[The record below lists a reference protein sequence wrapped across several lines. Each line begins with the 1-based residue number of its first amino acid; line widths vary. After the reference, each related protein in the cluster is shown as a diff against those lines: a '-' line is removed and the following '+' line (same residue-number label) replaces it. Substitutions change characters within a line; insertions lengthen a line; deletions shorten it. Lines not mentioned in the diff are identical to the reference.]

1 MGIDEHQGLT
11 QAQVE
16 TRLANGEVNITTA
29 SASKSNKEIILHNTM
44 TLFNF
49 LNVLLFA
56 LVLFTGSLKNM
67 LFILSII
74 FNTGIGIYQEIKAK
88 KTIES
93 LSILKQDQV
102 TVIREGAERRISKE
116 DIVLDELL
124 ILKKGMQ
131 VPVDV
136 TCLAE
141 GLMVDESLITGE
153 SEFIDKHIGDKIYS
167 GSLVMQGNAKAQAI
181 SIGDQTY
188 VSQLT
193 VEAKAFGV
201 TKSKIQQNIDRILK
215 WITIIIIPAT
225 VMVFLDQ
232 YNFLHIIGTNAVILK
247 AVAAVI
253 GIMPEGLV
261 LLTSVALAAGVL
273 KLSTMATLTQELPAI
288 ETLARVDTICLDK
301 TGTITEG
308 KMSVE
313 TILYYGDQPEAIDD
327 IIAFIVSRDA
337 EVNLST
343 LALQAKFSA
352 PQKTYEVVDYLPF
365 SSDLKLQAME
375 ISGQGTYLLGA
386 FDMIVPELSETVQA
400 DIASAL
406 AAGNRIIGL
415 AHSEGHLTDQSVPKD
430 GKLLALILIKDVVKS
445 DARDI
450 IAYFKQQD
458 VAVKII
464 SGDYPDTIAAIAKDV
479 GVTGKAIIS
488 ADIPEDM
495 AALQEVVKETSI
507 FGRVTPPQKRN
518 IIQALQNNGHTT
530 CMVGDGI
537 NDILA
542 LKQSDCAIAF
552 GSGSEATKAVAQ
564 FVLLENDF
572 STLPNVVKEGRKVI
586 NNINTVAS
594 LHIVRVVYSMILV
607 FALFCFKLLFPLDPV
622 NLTLVGILT
631 IGVPTFLLVF
641 EKNEAKAKDNFFRNI
656 FLNAVPCGVIL
667 ALTIF
672 ILSSL
677 AKGEIVIDIGG
688 RVEHYQHYA
697 QVEILDM
704 WLKTL
709 ITQIIGGIQ
718 LFLMVLLCRPLT
730 KFRLAVILLSLVT
743 FVGSYFIEPLMSL
756 FGLLPVE
763 LFWPPS
769 LFDFLSIIIIVIDIL
784 AILLVRLILLKTL
797 FKPKTGQASRLANRQ
812 V

>member
-1 MGIDEHQGLT
+1 MTDFKTGLT

-16 TRLANGEVNITTA
+16 AHLLKGEVNIATT
-29 SASKSNKEIILHNTM
+29 SASRTTKEIILHNTL

-49 LNVLLFA
+49 LNLLLFCM
-56 LVLFTGSLKNM
+56 VLFTGSLKNL
-67 LFILSII
+67 LFILSVV

-93 LSILKQDQV
+93 LSILKQAKVLVLRDGIETQV
-102 TVIREGAERRISKE
+102 NKE
-116 DIVLDELL
+116 DIVLDD
-124 ILKKGMQ
+124 ILFLTKGMQ

-136 TCLAE
+136 RSLEE
-141 GLMVDESLITGE
+141 GLVVDESLITGE
-153 SEFIDKHIGDKIYS
+153 SEFIKKHIGDEIYS
-167 GSLVMQGNAKAQAI
+167 GSLVMQGNTKVQVI
-181 SIGDQTY
+181 SVGNNTY
-188 VSQLT
+188 VSKLT
-193 VEAKAFGV
+193 VEAKAFAM
-201 TKSKIQQNIDRILK
+201 TKSQIQKNIDRILK
-215 WITIIIIPAT
+215 WITIIILPAT
-225 VMVFLDQ
+225 IAVFLDQ
-232 YNFLHIIGTNAVILK
+232 YNFLEIIGTNAVILK
-247 AVAAVI
+247 AVAAMI

-273 KLSTMATLTQELPAI
+273 KLSTLGTLTQELPAI

-313 TILYYGDQPEAIDD
+313 NVLYYGDNQSEIDD

-337 EVNLST
+337 EQNMST
-343 LALQAKFSA
+343 IALQSKFQT
-352 PQKTYEVVDYLPF
+352 PQKTYDVVDYLPF
-365 SSDLKLQAME
+365 SSELKLQAME
-375 ISGQGTYLLGA
+375 IAGQGTYLLGA
-386 FDMIVPELSETVQA
+386 SDMIVSELPAAVKA
-400 DIASAL
+400 DIEQYLKS
-406 AAGNRIIGL
+406 GNRITGL
-415 AHSEGHLTDQSVPKD
+415 AHSQGHLTDKGVPKD
-430 GKLLALILIKDVVKS
+430 ASLLALILIKDVVKE

-450 IAYFKQQD
+450 IAYFKSQD
-458 VAVKII
+458 VDVKII
-464 SGDYPDTIAAIAKDV
+464 SGDYPDTVAAIAKDV

-495 AALQEVVKETSI
+495 ATLQRVVKETSI

-518 IIQALQNNGHTT
+518 IIQALQKNGHTT

-552 GSGSEATKAVAQ
+552 GSGSEATKAVAK

-594 LHIVRVVYSMILV
+594 LHVVRVIYSTILV
-607 FALFCFKLLFPLDPV
+607 FAFFLFKILFPLDPV

-656 FLNAVPCGVIL
+656 FLNALPCGIVL

-672 ILSSL
+672 TLGAL
-677 AKGEIVIDIGG
+677 AKGEISIEDVGG
-688 RVEHYQHYA
+688 RVLHYQHYA
-697 QVEILDM
+697 QSEILDM
-704 WLKTL
+704 AMKTT
-709 ITQIIGGIQ
+709 ITQVVGGVQI
-718 LFLMVLLCRPLT
+718 FLMFLLCRPLT
-730 KFRLAVILLSLVT
+730 RFRLSVILLSLVT
-743 FVGSYFIEPLMSL
+743 FIASYFIAPLMSL
-756 FGLLPVE
+756 FGLSPVE
-763 LFWPPS
+763 FYWPPMWY
-769 LFDFLSIIIIVIDIL
+769 DFLTIIIVLIDIV
-784 AILLVRLILLKTL
+784 AILIIRFILQKTVLKE
-797 FKPKTGQASRLANRQ
+797 KPKEIE

>member
-1 MGIDEHQGLT
+1 MTDFKTGLT

-16 TRLANGEVNITTA
+16 AHLLKGEVNIATT
-29 SASKSNKEIILHNTM
+29 SASRTTKEIILHNTL

-49 LNVLLFA
+49 LNLLLFCM
-56 LVLFTGSLKNM
+56 VLFTGSLKNL
-67 LFILSII
+67 LFILSVV

-93 LSILKQDQV
+93 LSILKQAKVLVLRDGIETQV
-102 TVIREGAERRISKE
+102 NKE
-116 DIVLDELL
+116 DIVLDD
-124 ILKKGMQ
+124 ILFLTKGMQ

-136 TCLAE
+136 RSLEE
-141 GLMVDESLITGE
+141 GLVVDESLITGE
-153 SEFIDKHIGDKIYS
+153 SEFIKKHIGDEIYS
-167 GSLVMQGNAKAQAI
+167 GSLVMQGNTKVQVI
-181 SIGDQTY
+181 SVGNNTY
-188 VSQLT
+188 VSKLT
-193 VEAKAFGV
+193 VEAKAFAM
-201 TKSKIQQNIDRILK
+201 TKSQIQKNIDRILK
-215 WITIIIIPAT
+215 WITIIILPAT
-225 VMVFLDQ
+225 IAVFLDQ
-232 YNFLHIIGTNAVILK
+232 YNFLEIIGTNAVILK
-247 AVAAVI
+247 AVAAMI

-273 KLSTMATLTQELPAI
+273 KLSTLGTLTQELPAI

-313 TILYYGDQPEAIDD
+313 NVLYYGDNQSEIDD

-337 EVNLST
+337 EQNMST
-343 LALQAKFSA
+343 IALQSKFQT
-352 PQKTYEVVDYLPF
+352 PQKTYDVVDYLPF
-365 SSDLKLQAME
+365 SSELKLQAME
-375 ISGQGTYLLGA
+375 IAGQGTYLLGA
-386 FDMIVPELSETVQA
+386 SDMIVSELPAAVKA
-400 DIASAL
+400 DIEQYLKS
-406 AAGNRIIGL
+406 GNRIIGL
-415 AHSEGHLTDQSVPKD
+415 AHSQGHLTDKGVPKD
-430 GKLLALILIKDVVKS
+430 ASLLALILIKDVVKE

-450 IAYFKQQD
+450 IAYFKSQD
-458 VAVKII
+458 VDVKII
-464 SGDYPDTIAAIAKDV
+464 SGDYPDTVAAIAKDV

-495 AALQEVVKETSI
+495 ATLQRVVKETSI

-518 IIQALQNNGHTT
+518 IIQALQKNGHTT

-552 GSGSEATKAVAQ
+552 GSGSEATKAVAK

-594 LHIVRVVYSMILV
+594 LHVVRVIYSTILV
-607 FALFCFKLLFPLDPV
+607 FAFFLFKILFPLDPV

-656 FLNAVPCGVIL
+656 FLNALPCGIVL

-672 ILSSL
+672 TLGAL
-677 AKGEIVIDIGG
+677 AKGEISIEDVGG
-688 RVEHYQHYA
+688 RVLHYQHYA
-697 QVEILDM
+697 QSEILDM
-704 WLKTL
+704 AMKTT
-709 ITQIIGGIQ
+709 ITQVVGGVQI
-718 LFLMVLLCRPLT
+718 FLMFLLCRPLT
-730 KFRLAVILLSLVT
+730 RFRLSVILLSLVT
-743 FVGSYFIEPLMSL
+743 FIASYFIAPLMSL
-756 FGLLPVE
+756 FGLSPVE
-763 LFWPPS
+763 FYWPPMWY
-769 LFDFLSIIIIVIDIL
+769 DFLTIIIVLIDIV
-784 AILLVRLILLKTL
+784 AILIIRFILQKTVLKE
-797 FKPKTGQASRLANRQ
+797 KPKEIE

>member
-1 MGIDEHQGLT
+1 MTDFKTGLT

-16 TRLANGEVNITTA
+16 AHLLKGEVNIATT
-29 SASKSNKEIILHNTM
+29 SASRTTKEIILHNTL

-49 LNVLLFA
+49 LNLLLFCM
-56 LVLFTGSLKNM
+56 VLFTGSLKNL
-67 LFILSII
+67 LFILSVV

-93 LSILKQDQV
+93 LSILKQAKVLVLRDGIETQV
-102 TVIREGAERRISKE
+102 NKE
-116 DIVLDELL
+116 DIVLDD
-124 ILKKGMQ
+124 ILFLTKGMQ

-136 TCLAE
+136 RSLEE
-141 GLMVDESLITGE
+141 GLVVDESLITGE
-153 SEFIDKHIGDKIYS
+153 SEFIKKHIGDEIYS
-167 GSLVMQGNAKAQAI
+167 GSLVMQGNTKVQVI
-181 SIGDQTY
+181 SVGNNTY
-188 VSQLT
+188 VSKLT
-193 VEAKAFGV
+193 VEAKAFAM
-201 TKSKIQQNIDRILK
+201 TKSQIQKNIDRILK
-215 WITIIIIPAT
+215 WITIIILPAT
-225 VMVFLDQ
+225 IAVFLDQ
-232 YNFLHIIGTNAVILK
+232 YNFLEIIGTNAVILK
-247 AVAAVI
+247 AVAAMI

-273 KLSTMATLTQELPAI
+273 KLSTLGTLTQELPAI

-313 TILYYGDQPEAIDD
+313 NVLYYGDNQSEIDD

-337 EVNLST
+337 EQNMST
-343 LALQAKFSA
+343 IALQSKFQT
-352 PQKTYEVVDYLPF
+352 PQKTYDVVDYLPF
-365 SSDLKLQAME
+365 SSELKLQAME
-375 ISGQGTYLLGA
+375 IAGQGTYLLGA
-386 FDMIVPELSETVQA
+386 FDMIVSELPAAVKA
-400 DIASAL
+400 DIEQYLKS
-406 AAGNRIIGL
+406 GNRIIGL
-415 AHSEGHLTDQSVPKD
+415 AHSQGHLTDKGVPKD
-430 GKLLALILIKDVVKS
+430 ASLLALILIKDVVKE

-450 IAYFKQQD
+450 IAYFKSQD
-458 VAVKII
+458 VDVKII
-464 SGDYPDTIAAIAKDV
+464 SGDYPDTVAAIAKDV

-495 AALQEVVKETSI
+495 ATLQRVVKETSI

-518 IIQALQNNGHTT
+518 IIQALQKNGHTT

-552 GSGSEATKAVAQ
+552 GSGSEATKAVAK

-594 LHIVRVVYSMILV
+594 LHVVRVIYSTILV
-607 FALFCFKLLFPLDPV
+607 FAFFLFKILFPLDPV

-656 FLNAVPCGVIL
+656 FLNALPCSIVL

-672 ILSSL
+672 TLGAL
-677 AKGEIVIDIGG
+677 AKGEISIEDVGG
-688 RVEHYQHYA
+688 RVLHYQHYA
-697 QVEILDM
+697 QSEILDM
-704 WLKTL
+704 AMKTT
-709 ITQIIGGIQ
+709 ITQVVGGVQI
-718 LFLMVLLCRPLT
+718 FLMFLLCRPLT
-730 KFRLAVILLSLVT
+730 RFRLSVILLSLVT
-743 FVGSYFIEPLMSL
+743 FIASYFIAPLMSL
-756 FGLLPVE
+756 FGLSPVE
-763 LFWPPS
+763 FYWPPMWY
-769 LFDFLSIIIIVIDIL
+769 DFLTIIIVLIDIV
-784 AILLVRLILLKTL
+784 AILIIRFILLKTVL
-797 FKPKTGQASRLANRQ
+797 KEKPKEIE

>member
-1 MGIDEHQGLT
+1 MIDMNHGLT
-11 QAQVE
+11 LSQVKE
-16 TRLANGEVNITTA
+16 RLEQGKVNVTTA
-29 SASKSNKEIILHNTM
+29 SASKSTKEIILYNSM

-56 LVLFTGSLKNM
+56 LVLFTGSFKNM
-67 LFILSII
+67 MFILSII
-74 FNTGIGIYQEIKAK
+74 FNTGIGIYQEVKAK

-93 LSILKQDQV
+93 LSILNQASV
-102 TVIREGAERRISKE
+102 SVIRDGIMCQVDKE
-116 DIVLDELL
+116 ALVLDDILV
-124 ILKKGMQ
+124 LKKGMQ

-136 TCLAE
+136 ICLE
-141 GLMVDESLITGE
+141 DGLMVDESLITGE
-153 SEFIDKHIGDKIYS
+153 SDLIEKHIGDSIYS
-167 GSLVMQGNAKAQAI
+167 GSLVMQGNAKVQTT
-181 SIGDQTY
+181 SVGDQTY

-193 VEAKAFGV
+193 VEAKTFGV
-201 TKSKIQQNIDRILK
+201 NKSQIQKHIDRILK

-225 VMVFLDQ
+225 VLVFLDQ
-232 YNFLHIIGTNAVILK
+232 SKFLDIVGTNAVILK

-253 GIMPEGLV
+253 GMMPEGLV

-273 KLSTMATLTQELPAI
+273 KLSTMGTLAQELPAI

-313 TILYYGDQPEAIDD
+313 SVLYYADNQAEIDD
-327 IIAFIVSRDA
+327 LIAFIVSRD
-337 EVNLST
+337 EEQNMST
-343 LALQAKFSA
+343 LALQTRFSR
-352 PQKTYEVVDYLPF
+352 PKRDYDIVYQLPF

-375 ISGQGTYLLGA
+375 ISGKGTYLLGA

-406 AAGNRIIGL
+406 SSGHRIIGL
-415 AHSEGHLTDQSVPKD
+415 AHSNEHLTAKAVPED
-430 GKLLALILIKDVVKS
+430 GTLLALILIKDVVKE
-445 DARDI
+445 DAREI
-450 IAYFKQQD
+450 IAYFKAQD
-458 VAVKII
+458 VDVKII

-518 IIQALQNNGHTT
+518 IIQAMQLNGHTT

-564 FVLLENDF
+564 FVLLDNDF

-594 LHIVRVVYSMILV
+594 LNVVRVVYSMVLV
-607 FALFCFKLLFPLDPV
+607 FALFFFKLLFPLDPI

-631 IGVPTFLLVF
+631 IGIPTFLLVF

-656 FLNAVPCGVIL
+656 FLNAVPCGVVL

-677 AKGEIVIDIGG
+677 AKGEVVIDVGG
-688 RVEHYQHYA
+688 RIERYQHYA

-718 LFLMVLLCRPLT
+718 LFLMILLCRPLT
-730 KFRLAVILLSLVT
+730 KFRLGVILFSLVT

-756 FGLLPVE
+756 FGLLPVV

-769 LFDFLSIIIIVIDIL
+769 LFDFLSIIIIGVDIL
-784 AILLVRLILLKTL
+784 AILLIRFILLKTVFRDRRRTSL
-797 FKPKTGQASRLANRQ
+797 SEVQS
-812 V
+812 

>member
-1 MGIDEHQGLT
+1 MTDLKTGLT
-11 QAQVE
+11 QAQVVAH
-16 TRLANGEVNITTA
+16 LSKGEVNVTTT
-29 SASKSNKEIILHNTM
+29 SASRTTKEIILHNTL

-49 LNVLLFA
+49 LNLLLFCM
-56 LVLFTGSLKNM
+56 VLFTGSLKNL
-67 LFILSII
+67 LFILSVV

-93 LSILKQDQV
+93 LSILKQAKV
-102 TVIREGAERRISKE
+102 SVIRDGVKSQIDKEALVLE
-116 DIVLDELL
+116 DILY
-124 ILKKGMQ
+124 LKKGMQ

-136 TCLAE
+136 VCLE
-141 GLMVDESLITGE
+141 DGLMVDESLITGE
-153 SEFIDKHIGDKIYS
+153 SEFIKKHIGDEIYS
-167 GSLVMQGNAKAQAI
+167 GSLVMQGNTKVQVV
-181 SIGDQTY
+181 SVGDNTY
-188 VSQLT
+188 VSKLT
-193 VEAKAFGV
+193 VEAKTFGMA
-201 TKSKIQQNIDRILK
+201 KSQIQKNIDRILK
-215 WITIIIIPAT
+215 WITIIILPAT
-225 VMVFLDQ
+225 IAVFLDQ
-232 YNFLHIIGTNAVILK
+232 YNFMEIIGTNAVILK
-247 AVAAVI
+247 AVAAMI

-273 KLSTMATLTQELPAI
+273 KLSPMGTLTQELPAI

-313 TILYYGDQPEAIDD
+313 KVLYYGEDQPEIDD
-327 IIAFIVSRDA
+327 LIAFIVSRD
-337 EVNLST
+337 EEQNMST
-343 LALQAKFSA
+343 IALQYKFQA
-352 PQKTYEVVDYLPF
+352 PKKSYDVIHYLPF

-375 ISGQGTYLLGA
+375 IARRGTYLLGA
-386 FDMIVPELSETVQA
+386 FDMIVPELSAEVKAEIDQA
-400 DIASAL
+400 L
-406 AAGNRIIGL
+406 KAGNRIIGL
-415 AHSEGHLTDQSVPKD
+415 AHSQGHLKDRVVPQD
-430 GKLLALILIKDVVKS
+430 AVLLALILIKDVVKE

-450 IAYFKQQD
+450 IAYFKSQD
-458 VAVKII
+458 VDVKII
-464 SGDYPDTIAAIAKDV
+464 SGDYPDTVAAIAKDV

-495 AALQEVVKETSI
+495 TELQKVVKETSI

-552 GSGSEATKAVAQ
+552 ASGSEATKAVAK

-594 LHIVRVVYSMILV
+594 LHVVRVIYSTILV
-607 FALFCFKLLFPLDPV
+607 FAFFLFKILFPLDPV

-656 FLNAVPCGVIL
+656 VLNALPCGVIL

-672 ILSSL
+672 TLGAL
-677 AKGEIVIDIGG
+677 AKGEIIIEDVGG
-688 RVEHYQHYA
+688 KIEYFQHYA
-697 QVEILDM
+697 QSEYLDM
-704 WLKTL
+704 AMKTT
-709 ITQIIGGIQ
+709 ITQVVGGVQ
-718 LFLMVLLCRPLT
+718 LFLMFLLCRPLT
-730 KFRLAVILLSLVT
+730 RFRIGVLLLSLIT
-743 FVGSYFIEPLMSL
+743 FVASYFIPPLMAL
-756 FGLLPVE
+756 FGLFSIE
-763 LFWPPS
+763 ISWPPLWYDFFS
-769 LFDFLSIIIIVIDIL
+769 LIIVLIDIV
-784 AILLVRLILLKTL
+784 AILIVRFILLKTVL
-797 FKPKTGQASRLANRQ
+797 KEKPKM
-812 V
+812 VEV

>member
-1 MGIDEHQGLT
+1 MIDMNHGLT
-11 QAQVE
+11 LSQVKE
-16 TRLANGEVNITTA
+16 RLEQGKVNVTTA
-29 SASKSNKEIILHNTM
+29 SASKSTKEIILYNSM

-56 LVLFTGSLKNM
+56 LVLFTGSFKNM
-67 LFILSII
+67 MFILSII
-74 FNTGIGIYQEIKAK
+74 FNTGIGIYQEVKAK

-93 LSILKQDQV
+93 LSILNQASV
-102 TVIREGAERRISKE
+102 SVIRDGIMCQVDKE
-116 DIVLDELL
+116 ALVLDDILV
-124 ILKKGMQ
+124 LKKGMQ

-136 TCLAE
+136 TCLE
-141 GLMVDESLITGE
+141 DGLMVDESLITGE
-153 SEFIDKHIGDKIYS
+153 SDLIEKHIGDSIYS
-167 GSLVMQGNAKAQAI
+167 GSLVMQGNAKVQTT
-181 SIGDQTY
+181 SVGDQTY

-193 VEAKAFGV
+193 VEAKTFGV
-201 TKSKIQQNIDRILK
+201 NKSQIQKHIDRILK

-225 VMVFLDQ
+225 VLVFLDQ
-232 YNFLHIIGTNAVILK
+232 SKFLDIVGTNAVILK

-253 GIMPEGLV
+253 GMMPEGLV

-273 KLSTMATLTQELPAI
+273 KLSTMGTLAQELPAI

-313 TILYYGDQPEAIDD
+313 SVLYYADNQAEIDD
-327 IIAFIVSRDA
+327 LIAFIVSRD
-337 EVNLST
+337 EEQNMST
-343 LALQAKFSA
+343 LALQTRFSR
-352 PQKTYEVVDYLPF
+352 PKRDYDITYQLPF

-375 ISGQGTYLLGA
+375 ISGKGTYLLGA

-406 AAGNRIIGL
+406 SSGHRIIGL
-415 AHSEGHLTDQSVPKD
+415 AHSNEHLTAKAVPED
-430 GKLLALILIKDVVKS
+430 GTLLALILIKDVVKE
-445 DARDI
+445 DAREI
-450 IAYFKQQD
+450 IAYFKAQD
-458 VAVKII
+458 VDVKII
-464 SGDYPDTIAAIAKDV
+464 SGDYPDTIAAISKDV

-518 IIQALQNNGHTT
+518 IIQAMQLNGHTT

-564 FVLLENDF
+564 FVLLDNDF

-594 LHIVRVVYSMILV
+594 LNVVRVVYSMVLV
-607 FALFCFKLLFPLDPV
+607 FALFFFKLLFPLDPI

-631 IGVPTFLLVF
+631 IGIPTFLLVF

-656 FLNAVPCGVIL
+656 FLNAVPCGVVL

-677 AKGEIVIDIGG
+677 AKGEVVIDVGG
-688 RVEHYQHYA
+688 RIERYQHYA

-718 LFLMVLLCRPLT
+718 LFLMILLCRPLT
-730 KFRLAVILLSLVT
+730 KFRLGVILFSLAT

-756 FGLLPVE
+756 FGLLPVV

-769 LFDFLSIIIIVIDIL
+769 LFDFLSIMIIGVDIL
-784 AILLVRLILLKTL
+784 AILLIRFILLKTVFRDRRRTSL
-797 FKPKTGQASRLANRQ
+797 SEVQS
-812 V
+812 

>member
-1 MGIDEHQGLT
+1 MTDFKTGLT

-16 TRLANGEVNITTA
+16 AHLLKGEVNIATT
-29 SASKSNKEIILHNTM
+29 SASRTTKEIILHNTL

-49 LNVLLFA
+49 LNLLLFCM
-56 LVLFTGSLKNM
+56 VLFTGSLKNL
-67 LFILSII
+67 LFILSVV

-93 LSILKQDQV
+93 LSILKQAKVLVLRDGIETQV
-102 TVIREGAERRISKE
+102 NKE
-116 DIVLDELL
+116 DIVLDD
-124 ILKKGMQ
+124 ILFLTKGMQ

-136 TCLAE
+136 RSLEE
-141 GLMVDESLITGE
+141 GLVVDESLITGE
-153 SEFIDKHIGDKIYS
+153 SEFIKKHIGDEIYS
-167 GSLVMQGNAKAQAI
+167 GSLVMQGNTKVQVI
-181 SIGDQTY
+181 SVGNNTY
-188 VSQLT
+188 VSKLT
-193 VEAKAFGV
+193 VEAKAFAM
-201 TKSKIQQNIDRILK
+201 TKSQIQKNIDRILK
-215 WITIIIIPAT
+215 WITIIILPAT
-225 VMVFLDQ
+225 IAVFLDQ
-232 YNFLHIIGTNAVILK
+232 YNFLEIIGTNAVILK
-247 AVAAVI
+247 AVAAMI

-273 KLSTMATLTQELPAI
+273 KLSTLGTLTQELPAI

-313 TILYYGDQPEAIDD
+313 NVLYYGDNQSEIDD

-337 EVNLST
+337 EQNMST
-343 LALQAKFSA
+343 IALQSKFQT
-352 PQKTYEVVDYLPF
+352 PQKTYDVVDYLPF
-365 SSDLKLQAME
+365 SSELKLQAME
-375 ISGQGTYLLGA
+375 IAGQGTYLLGA
-386 FDMIVPELSETVQA
+386 FDMIVSELPAAVKA
-400 DIASAL
+400 DIEQYLKS
-406 AAGNRIIGL
+406 GNRIIGL
-415 AHSEGHLTDQSVPKD
+415 AHSQGHLTDKGVPKD
-430 GKLLALILIKDVVKS
+430 ASLLALILIKDVVKE
-445 DARDI
+445 DARDT
-450 IAYFKQQD
+450 IAYFKSQD
-458 VAVKII
+458 VDVKII
-464 SGDYPDTIAAIAKDV
+464 SGDYPDTVAAIAKDV

-495 AALQEVVKETSI
+495 ATLQRVVKETSI

-518 IIQALQNNGHTT
+518 IIQALQKNGHTT

-552 GSGSEATKAVAQ
+552 GSGSEATKAVAK

-594 LHIVRVVYSMILV
+594 LHVVRVIYSTILV
-607 FALFCFKLLFPLDPV
+607 FAFFLFKILFPLDPV

-656 FLNAVPCGVIL
+656 FLNALPCGIVL

-672 ILSSL
+672 TLGAL
-677 AKGEIVIDIGG
+677 AKGEISIEDVGG
-688 RVEHYQHYA
+688 RVLHYQHYA
-697 QVEILDM
+697 QSEILDM
-704 WLKTL
+704 AMKTT
-709 ITQIIGGIQ
+709 ITQVVGGVQI
-718 LFLMVLLCRPLT
+718 FLMFLLCRPLT
-730 KFRLAVILLSLVT
+730 RFRLSVILLSLVT
-743 FVGSYFIEPLMSL
+743 FIASYFIAPLMSL
-756 FGLLPVE
+756 FGLSPVE
-763 LFWPPS
+763 FYWPPMWY
-769 LFDFLSIIIIVIDIL
+769 DFLTIIIVLIDIV
-784 AILLVRLILLKTL
+784 AILIIRFILLKTVL
-797 FKPKTGQASRLANRQ
+797 KEKPKEIE

>member
-1 MGIDEHQGLT
+1 MTDLKTGLT
-11 QAQVE
+11 QAQV
-16 TRLANGEVNITTA
+16 TAHLSKGEVNVTTT
-29 SASKSNKEIILHNTM
+29 SASRTTKEIILHNTL

-49 LNVLLFA
+49 LNLLLFCM
-56 LVLFTGSLKNM
+56 VLFTGSLKNL
-67 LFILSII
+67 LFILSVA

-93 LSILKQDQV
+93 LFILEQAKV
-102 TVIREGAERRISKE
+102 SVIRDGVESQIDKEALVLE
-116 DIVLDELL
+116 DILY
-124 ILKKGMQ
+124 LKKGMQ

-136 TCLAE
+136 VCLE
-141 GLMVDESLITGE
+141 DGLMVDESLITGE
-153 SEFIDKHIGDKIYS
+153 SEFIRKHIGDEIYS
-167 GSLVMQGNAKAQAI
+167 GSLVMQGNAKVQVI
-181 SIGDQTY
+181 SVGDQTY
-188 VSQLT
+188 VSKLT
-193 VEAKAFGV
+193 VEAKTFGMA
-201 TKSKIQQNIDRILK
+201 KSQIQKNIDRILK
-215 WITIIIIPAT
+215 WITILLIPAT
-225 VMVFLDQ
+225 IAVFLDQ
-232 YNFLHIIGTNAVILK
+232 YNFMALIGTNAVILK
-247 AVAAVI
+247 AVAAMI

-273 KLSTMATLTQELPAI
+273 KLSTMGTLTQELPAI

-313 TILYYGDQPEAIDD
+313 KVLYYGDHQSEIDD
-327 IIAFIVSRDA
+327 LIAFIVSRD
-337 EVNLST
+337 EEQNMST
-343 LALQAKFSA
+343 LALQSKFQT
-352 PQKTYEVVDYLPF
+352 PQKSYDLVHYLPF
-365 SSDLKLQAME
+365 SSELKLQAME

-386 FDMIVPELSETVQA
+386 FDLIVPELSAEVKAEIDQSLT
-400 DIASAL
+400 
-406 AAGNRIIGL
+406 AGYRIIGL
-415 AHSEGHLTDQSVPKD
+415 AHSSGHLTDQTVPKD
-430 GKLLALILIKDVVKS
+430 AVLLALILIKDVVKE

-450 IAYFKQQD
+450 IAYFKSQD

-464 SGDYPDTIAAIAKDV
+464 SGDYPDTVAAIAKDV
-479 GVTGKAIIS
+479 GVTGKAMIS

-495 AALQEVVKETSI
+495 AELQEVVKETSI

-552 GSGSEATKAVAQ
+552 ASGSEATKAVAK

-594 LHIVRVVYSMILV
+594 LHVVRVIYSTILV
-607 FALFCFKLLFPLDPV
+607 FAFFLFKILFPLDPV

-656 FLNAVPCGVIL
+656 FLNALPCGVIL

-672 ILSSL
+672 TLGAL
-677 AKGEIVIDIGG
+677 AKGEVIIEDVGG
-688 RVEHYQHYA
+688 KIEYFQHYA
-697 QVEILDM
+697 QSEYLDM
-704 WLKTL
+704 AMKTT
-709 ITQIIGGIQ
+709 ITQVVGGVQ
-718 LFLMVLLCRPLT
+718 LFLMFLLCRPLT
-730 KFRLAVILLSLVT
+730 RFRLGVLLLSLVT
-743 FVGSYFIEPLMSL
+743 FVASYFIPQLMAL
-756 FGLLPVE
+756 FGLLSID
-763 LFWPPS
+763 LSWPPMWYDFFS
-769 LFDFLSIIIIVIDIL
+769 LIIVLIDIV
-784 AILLVRLILLKTL
+784 AILIVRLILLKTVL
-797 FKPKTGQASRLANRQ
+797 KEKPKVVEA
-812 V
+812 

>member
-1 MGIDEHQGLT
+1 MIDMNHGLT
-11 QAQVE
+11 LSQVKE
-16 TRLANGEVNITTA
+16 RLEQGKVNVTTA
-29 SASKSNKEIILHNTM
+29 SASKSTKEIILYNSM

-56 LVLFTGSLKNM
+56 LVLFTGSFKNM
-67 LFILSII
+67 MFILSII
-74 FNTGIGIYQEIKAK
+74 FNTGIGIYQEVKAK

-93 LSILKQDQV
+93 LSILNQASV
-102 TVIREGAERRISKE
+102 SVIRDGVMCQVDKE
-116 DIVLDELL
+116 ALVLDDILV
-124 ILKKGMQ
+124 LKKGMQ

-136 TCLAE
+136 ICLE
-141 GLMVDESLITGE
+141 DGLMVDESLITGE
-153 SEFIDKHIGDKIYS
+153 SDLIEKHIGDSIYS
-167 GSLVMQGNAKAQAI
+167 GSLVMQGNAKVQTT
-181 SIGDQTY
+181 SVGDQTY

-193 VEAKAFGV
+193 VEAKTFGV
-201 TKSKIQQNIDRILK
+201 NKSQIQKHIDRILK

-225 VMVFLDQ
+225 VLVFLDQ
-232 YNFLHIIGTNAVILK
+232 SKFLDIVGTNAVILK

-253 GIMPEGLV
+253 GMMPEGLV

-273 KLSTMATLTQELPAI
+273 KLSTMGTLAQELPAI

-313 TILYYGDQPEAIDD
+313 SVLYYADNQAEIDD
-327 IIAFIVSRDA
+327 LIAFIVSRD
-337 EVNLST
+337 EEQNMST
-343 LALQAKFSA
+343 LALQTRFSR
-352 PQKTYEVVDYLPF
+352 PKRDYDIVYQLPF

-375 ISGQGTYLLGA
+375 ISGKGTYLLGA

-406 AAGNRIIGL
+406 SSGHRIIGL
-415 AHSEGHLTDQSVPKD
+415 AHSKEHLTAKAVPED
-430 GKLLALILIKDVVKS
+430 GTLLALILIKDVVKE
-445 DARDI
+445 DAREI
-450 IAYFKQQD
+450 IAYFKAQD
-458 VAVKII
+458 VDVKII

-495 AALQEVVKETSI
+495 TALQEVVKETSI

-518 IIQALQNNGHTT
+518 IIQAMQLNGHTT

-564 FVLLENDF
+564 FVLLDNDF

-594 LHIVRVVYSMILV
+594 LNVVRVVYSMVLV
-607 FALFCFKLLFPLDPV
+607 FALFFFKLLFPLDPI

-631 IGVPTFLLVF
+631 IGIPTFLLVF

-656 FLNAVPCGVIL
+656 FLNAVPCGVVL

-677 AKGEIVIDIGG
+677 AKGEVVIDVGG
-688 RVEHYQHYA
+688 RIERYQHYA

-718 LFLMVLLCRPLT
+718 LFLMILLCRPLT
-730 KFRLAVILLSLVT
+730 KFRLGVILFSLVT

-756 FGLLPVE
+756 FGLLPVV

-769 LFDFLSIIIIVIDIL
+769 LFDFLSIIIIGVDIL
-784 AILLVRLILLKTL
+784 AILLIRFILLKTVFRDRRRTSL
-797 FKPKTGQASRLANRQ
+797 SEVQS
-812 V
+812 